1 MKVLMG
7 TLRKEAEVGATCWK
21 LKSHLFQALV
31 LPTFIHATEIWG
43 RDLTTLIGMSL
54 RRA

>member
-7 TLRKEAEVGATCWK
+7 TSRKEAEVGVTCWK

-31 LPTFIHATEIWG
+31 LPNFIHATEIWG
-43 RDLTTLIGMSL
+43 RDLTTLIGMFL